1 MSGFNGKWTL
11 KNVNNAAAYFDAINS
26 PEEYKTKLRAIAE
39 AVKTDANAYIE
50 EITVDTAAKTI
61 HRVVYINGEKK
72 KDSGVVP
79 TGAEIDHPAADGRSA
94 KVKITFDSDT
104 KITRTEN
111 GDGFSTTTVFEI
123 SGNTLTATSTGGGQ
137 TSVMTYQRA

>member
-11 KNVNNAAAYFDAINS
+11 KAVNNAAAYFDAIAS

-39 AVKTDANAYIE
+39 AVKSDPLAYIE
-50 EITVDTAAKTI
+50 EITVDSAAKTLQ
-61 HRVVYINGEKK
+61 RVVYINGEKK
-72 KDSGVVP
+72 KDSGVVQ
-79 TGAEIDHPAADGRSA
+79 TGVEVDHPAADGRPA

-111 GDGFSTTTVFEI
+111 GDGFSTVTVFET
-123 SGNTLTATSTGGGQ
+123 SGDTLTATSTGAGQ
-137 TSVMTYQRA
+137 TSTMTYQRI